1 MDLGLAGKKAI
12 VTGGTRGIGRAI
24 ADHFAAEGT
33 DVGICARNAT
43 EVASAVAA
51 LRGTGVKATGR
62 AVDVSDGP
70 ALTQWVTDAAGEFG
84 GLDIVVCNVSALAI
98 GQDEASWKAE
108 FETDM
113 MGTVRAV
120 NAAMPLLEKSPAPA
134 IVIISSVSGREV
146 DFAAGPY
153 GVFKAALIHYAKGLS
168 FQLAA
173 KGIRVNTVSPG
184 NTYFPGGVWEKI
196 EHGNPELY
204 AQALALNPTGRMG
217 KPEEMARAAVFLA
230 SPAASFI
237 TGTNLVVDGA
247 LTRGVQY

>member
-70 ALTQWVTDAAGEFG
+70 ALTQWVADAAAELG

-108 FETDM
+108 FETD
-113 MGTVRAV
+113 
-120 NAAMPLLEKSPAPA
+120 
-134 IVIISSVSGREV
+134 
-146 DFAAGPY
+146 
-153 GVFKAALIHYAKGLS
+153 
-168 FQLAA
+168 
-173 KGIRVNTVSPG
+173 
-184 NTYFPGGVWEKI
+184 
-196 EHGNPELY
+196 
-204 AQALALNPTGRMG
+204 
-217 KPEEMARAAVFLA
+217 
-230 SPAASFI
+230 
-237 TGTNLVVDGA
+237 TNSRWL
-247 LTRGVQY
+247 